1 LVGIEVGITSSA
13 DLNLHPGK
21 EKAMLWDASALDG
34 YAIEASDG
42 RIGHVSDFLF
52 EDNHWVIRWLVVD
65 TGNWLSD
72 RKVLL
77 PVSALGTPDP
87 ALRQFPIKLTK
98 QQVIDSP
105 DIDTDSPVSRH
116 HETHIYRHYG
126 WDPYWGST
134 FFPMGGGMA
143 MPDIE
148 TLPRSGS
155 LPLRANGDVFQ
166 QGDGDPHLRSAAAV
180 TGFRVHATDGEIGH
194 IIDFLVDDADWSIR
208 YIKVDTKKWWPGIIV
223 LMPPPSVRKIGR
235 PNRTVHL
242 DVDRREVLNSPSYDA
257 SKTVDGAYDGSFL
270 TYYGI
275 RWVEA

>member
-1 LVGIEVGITSSA
+1 
-13 DLNLHPGK
+13 
-21 EKAMLWDASALDG
+21 MLWDASALDG

-42 RIGHVSDFLF
+42 RIGSVSDFLF
-52 EDNHWVIRWLVVD
+52 EDTSWIVRWLVAD

-77 PVSALGTPDP
+77 PLSALGKPDP
-87 ALRQFPIKLTK
+87 SLRQFPVELTMR
-98 QQVIDSP
+98 QVKDSP
-105 DIDTDSPVSRH
+105 DIDTDRPVSRQ

-143 MPDIE
+143 MPVIE

-155 LPLRANGDVFQ
+155 MPLGAAGEDTQ
-166 QGDGDPHLRSAAAV
+166 QAEGDPHLRSAEAV
-180 TGFRVHATDGEIGH
+180 IGFHVHATDGEIGH
-194 IIDFLVDDADWSIR
+194 VIDFLVDDADWNIR
-208 YIKVDTKKWWPGIIV
+208 YIKIDTKKWWPGISV
-223 LMPPPSVRKIGR
+223 LMPPRSVRKIDR
-235 PNRTVHL
+235 PNRLVHL
-242 DVDRREVLNSPSYDA
+242 DVDRQEVLNSSPYDP
-257 SKTVDGAYDGSFL
+257 SKTADGAYDESFL